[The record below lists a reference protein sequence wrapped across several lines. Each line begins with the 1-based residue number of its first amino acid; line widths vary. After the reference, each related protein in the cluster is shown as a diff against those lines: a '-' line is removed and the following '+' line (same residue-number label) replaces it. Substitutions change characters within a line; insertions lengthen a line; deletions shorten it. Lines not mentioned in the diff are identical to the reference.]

1 MHGDLRPEVGAR
13 QGRAQHLAT
22 FLQAG
27 KPALAFGPQPDDRL
41 APSQRDPR
49 MDRSQRLDVQREGD
63 PPGGVCIAALAA
75 TVAADLELRHR
86 QSVAL
91 TYDAPRAP
99 RVVAS
104 GRGVIGQKIIE
115 TAQAHG
121 VPIQQN
127 AVLAEALS
135 TIELE
140 TEIPERLY
148 VAVAEILAFVLRT
161 AEEGQAR

>member
-1 MHGDLRPEVGAR
+1 M
-13 QGRAQHLAT
+13 GRARERAGAAGGWARPAGRGAGPGRLPGRDRRPCGRASARRTTGRHAGGPDVMSQEPRKTLA
-22 FLQAG
+22 
-27 KPALAFGPQPDDRL
+27 
-41 APSQRDPR
+41 
-49 MDRSQRLDVQREGD
+49 
-63 PPGGVCIAALAA
+63 
-75 TVAADLELRHR
+75 
-86 QSVAL
+86 VAL